1 MELDDI
7 LEDDLIKIFGNIQEK
22 PIQSKQKEP
31 QKVVSESTPEPIKK
45 TIEVK
50 SATTQIQNSDLCS
63 RDIEVTKSNFSDIA
77 SLLQELLSNKK
88 IEITIT
94 IKDGQ

>member
-22 PIQSKQKEP
+22 PIESKQQQT
-31 QKVVSESTPEPIKK
+31 QKIVSEPTPEPTKK
-45 TIEVK
+45 TANTENLNL
-50 SATTQIQNSDLCS
+50 QISDTNRSS
-63 RDIEVTKSNFSDIA
+63 RDIEITKNNFSDIA
-77 SLLQELLSNKK
+77 SLLKQLLNNKK